1 MKVAFGDLS
10 RQYKKYK
17 KEFDRIISGVF
28 TNGNFILGEN
38 VARFETNFADY
49 LSARYAIGV
58 GSATEALFL
67 ALKAIGIKSDDEV
80 ITVANTAVP
89 TISAIDFAGAKP
101 VFIDIEES
109 SYNINPKR
117 I

>member
-17 KEFDRIISGVF
+17 EEFDSIISNVF
-28 TNGNFILGEN
+28 EKGSFILGEN
-38 VARFETNFADY
+38 VARFETNFAGY
-49 LSARYAIGV
+49 LGAKHAIGV

-67 ALKAIGIKSDDEV
+67 ALKAIGIKNGDEV

-89 TISAIDFAGAKP
+89 TVSAIDFAGAKP
-101 VFIDIEES
+101 VFIDIEET